1 MLSLVE
7 VSLSDYAFSLRRI
20 FFALEVESLLA
31 LLEARAARMNP
42 KEASGYIDRA
52 IMRARHEAQRQA
64 LEIYTLI
71 R

>member
-1 MLSLVE
+1 MAFVE
-7 VSLSDYAFSLRRI
+7 VLHGEYHHSLRRI
-20 FFALEVESLLA
+20 FFGTEVEVGLA

-52 IMRARHEAQRQA
+52 ILRARHEAQRQA